1 MKLRNLFMAVVAG
14 AAMLVGCNKEVDLG
28 PAKLALDQTTLAFE
42 AAGGSQTLNV
52 TATRD
57 WAVSGVPEWVALSAT
72 NGKAAVEAQPVKIT
86 VAQNTE
92 YNRSA
97 TIVFTIG
104 FARTS
109 LTINQAGPEG
119 EIDNG
124 DGSLENP
131 FNVAG
136 VVEYVNELGADVASP
151 KKVFVEGIISA
162 VDEEFNTQ
170 YGNGAFK
177 ISDDGSTAGAQF
189 TAYRILYLG
198 NKKFT
203 ASDTQIKVGD
213 VVIIYGNVV
222 NYKGNTPETQQNS
235 AFLYSLN
242 GVDRGGASGGGGGQA
257 AEPKGTG
264 TEVDPFNV
272 AAAIAKAVETGETAT
287 ENSYYIKGKV
297 GSVTDQ
303 FNAQYGN
310 ATFTM
315 IDAGFDATFTAYR
328 VLYFNNKKW
337 ALGGKEIKEGDEVVV
352 CAKIVNFKGNTPET
366 SGGYVVSIN
375 GEGGGDTPG
384 EEEDY
389 TKAEAKTVAEFIQ
402 LGDKNTYYKLT
413 GSVSGF
419 NPTYCSFD
427 LTDATGS
434 IYVYSVLDA
443 FKTDEWKN
451 KIKNGGTIT
460 IAGKYDYY
468 ASKNQHEVVSA
479 AFLAYEEGET
489 PGGSDE
495 QKGSGTLA
503 DPYNAAKA
511 NAVASA
517 LESGAKSDDVYIKG
531 KISSIKYTFSAQY
544 GTATFN
550 ISDDGS
556 TTGSQFTCYSVYYLG
571 NRPWADGDMQVAAG
585 DEVIIHG
592 KLVNYNGNT
601 PETSSKEAYVYSLN
615 GQTEIAPSDLFG
627 VTATEISVGASET
640 VATIGITGNV
650 KWTASSADATLDVTS
665 GEGAKEIKASF
676 PANTDTENAK
686 VYTVKVSTTA
696 DVPTMEYIV
705 TITQGKASSGN
716 AVTVSVDF
724 TPVIDA
730 LPQGSGNGVKDGT
743 YTLGGYSFTMHAN
756 DKFYQA
762 KTGDLY
768 YLLIGKKDSY
778 IELPTVDGKA
788 LVSVKFLTGSSASEN
803 VIIDIAKADGTLL
816 GINTEK
822 NKKGTEYTYTV
833 NGEVNAVYRIAV
845 TNAYNAQ
852 FQNLE
857 LTYE

>member
-42 AAGGSQTLNV
+42 AAGGSQTVSV

-57 WAVSGVPEWVALSAT
+57 WAVSGVPDWVALSAT

-86 VAQNTE
+86 VAQNAE

-124 DGSLENP
+124 DGTLENP

-136 VVEYVNELGADVASP
+136 VIEYVNELGADVASP

-177 ISDDGSTAGAQF
+177 ISDDGSTSGAQF
-189 TAYRILYLG
+189 TAYRVLYLG
-198 NKKFT
+198 NKKF
-203 ASDTQIKVGD
+203 AAGDTQIKVGD

-242 GVDRGGASGGGGGQA
+242 GVDKGGAEGGGGQA

-272 AAAIAKAVETGETAT
+272 AAAIAKALETGETAT

-303 FNAQYGN
+303 FNSQYGN

-375 GEGGGDTPG
+375 GEGGSDTPG

-517 LESGAKSDDVYIKG
+517 LESGAKSDDVYVKG

-571 NRPWADGDMQVAAG
+571 NRPWADGDMQVAVG

-615 GQTEIAPSDLFG
+615 GQTEIAPSDSFG

-676 PANTDTENAK
+676 AANTDTENAK

-788 LVSVKFLTGSSASEN
+788 LVSVKFLTGSAASEN

>member
-14 AAMLVGCNKEVDLG
+14 VAMLVGCNKEVDLG
-28 PAKLALDQTTLAFE
+28 PAKLALDQTTLSFE
-42 AAGGSQTLNV
+42 AAGGAQNISV
-52 TATRD
+52 TASRD
-57 WAVSGVPEWVALSAT
+57 WAANMVPEWVALSAT
-72 NGKAAVEAQPVKIT
+72 SGKAAGEAQPLKIT
-86 VAQNTE
+86 VAQNTG
-92 YNRSA
+92 YDRSA

-104 FARTS
+104 FARAA
-109 LTINQAGPEG
+109 LTINQAGPQG

-124 DGSLENP
+124 DGTLEDP

-136 VVEYVNELGADVASP
+136 VIEYLDELGADVASP
-151 KKVFVEGIISA
+151 KKVFVAGIVSA
-162 VDEEFNTQ
+162 VDEAFTTQ
-170 YGNGAFK
+170 YGNGSFK
-177 ISDDGSTAGAQF
+177 ISDDGSTSGAQF
-189 TAYRILYLG
+189 TAYRVMYLG

-203 ASDTQIKVGD
+203 SGDAQIEVGD
-213 VVIIYGNVV
+213 EVIVYGNVV
-222 NYKGNTPETQQNS
+222 NYKGNTPETQQGN

-242 GVDRGGASGGGGGQA
+242 GLDKGGAEGGGKT

-264 TEVDPFNV
+264 TAADPFNV

-287 ENSYYIKGKV
+287 ADSYYIKGKV

-303 FNAQYGN
+303 FNTQYGN

-315 IDAGFDATFTAYR
+315 LDEGFDGTFTAYR

-337 ALGGKEIKEGDEVVV
+337 TAGGKTLNEGDEVVV
-352 CAKIVNFKGNTPET
+352 YAKIVNFKGNTPET

-375 GEGGGDTPG
+375 GESGTDTPA
-384 EEEDY
+384 EDDDY
-389 TKAEAKTVAEFIQ
+389 TKAQAKTVAEFIQ
-402 LGDKNTYYKLT
+402 LADKNTYYKLT
-413 GSVSGF
+413 GTVSGF

-427 LTDATGS
+427 LTDASGS

-468 ASKNQHEVVSA
+468 ASKSQHEVVSA
-479 AFLAYEEGET
+479 AFLSYQEGET
-489 PGGSDE
+489 PADDE
-495 QKGSGTLA
+495 QKGTGTLA

-517 LESGAKSDDVYIKG
+517 LESGAKSDDVYVKG
-531 KISSIKYTFSAQY
+531 KVSSVKYTFSAQY

-550 ISDDGS
+550 ISDDG
-556 TTGSQFTCYSVYYLG
+556 TTSGSQFTCYSVYYLG
-571 NRPWADGDMQVAAG
+571 NRAWVDGDVQVAVG

-601 PETSSKEAYVYSLN
+601 PETSSKEAYIYSLN
-615 GQTEIAPSDLFG
+615 GQTEIAPSDSFG
-627 VTATEISVGASET
+627 VTATEISVGATATE
-640 VATIGITGNV
+640 ATIGITGNV
-650 KWTASSADATLDVTS
+650 AWTASSADATLDVTS
-665 GEGAKEIKASF
+665 GEGAKEIKATF
-676 PANTDTENAK
+676 AANTDTENAK

-696 DVPTMEYIV
+696 DVATKEYTV

-716 AVTVSVDF
+716 EVIVSVDF
-724 TPVIDA
+724 TPMNEA
-730 LPQGSGNGVKDGT
+730 LPQGSGNGLKDGT
-743 YTLGGYSFTMHAN
+743 YTLSGYSFTMHAN

-762 KTGDLY
+762 KSGDLY

-778 IELPTVDGKA
+778 IELPAIDGKA
-788 LVSVKFLTGSSASEN
+788 LKSVKFLTGSAASEN
-803 VIIDIAKADGTLL
+803 VIIDMAKADGTLL

-833 NGEVNAVYRIAV
+833 NGEAGAVYRIAV

-852 FQNLE
+852 FQNLV